1 MSRKGLE
8 PDKEYLGIPRKEIP
22 WFPEINEDKCSSCYR
37 CVDFCKLK
45 VYGEKVDYGKDDPG
59 EDSGPAQVK
68 NPYNCVVGCIGCQ
81 SVCPESAIDFP
92 STKVIDKVRK
102 KYGV

>member
-1 MSRKGLE
+1 LDNKGPK
-8 PDKEYLGIPRKEIP
+8 PDKEYLGIPRQEIP
-22 WFPEINEDKCSSCYR
+22 WFPEVDDEKCISCFK

-45 VYGEKVDYGKDDPG
+45 VYGEKKDYDGS
-59 EDSGPAQVK
+59 DSEPAKVK

-81 SVCPESAIDFP
+81 SICPEDAIDFP
-92 STKVIDKVRK
+92 STKVIDDVRK